1 MRLDR
6 ALPER
11 GLARS
16 RSHATELIRAGS
28 VRVGGAAVTKP
39 AFEVSE
45 ASRIVVDAPAGY
57 VSRAAFKLAGALDA
71 CEPLALDVTGAH
83 ALDAG
88 ASTGGFTQVLLER
101 GVAHVHAVD
110 VGHGQIAPAIA
121 SDPRVTVREGVSVRE
136 LTAADDGAGC
146 DLVVADLSFISL
158 QLVVPAFVDFAAPG
172 AQMLL
177 MVKPQ
182 FEVGRERLGNGGVVT
197 DPALRIEAVSG
208 VIEACVRAGLHV
220 RHVERSSLPGPHG
233 NVEFFVWV
241 GGPWQARTDMD
252 ADPGWPTL
260 DEDEA
265 REAVVR
271 EVLSSDDV
279 GRNS

>member
-11 GLARS
+11 GLVRS
-16 RSHATELIRAGS
+16 RSHASELIRAGS
-28 VRVGGAAVTKP
+28 VRVDGVVVTKP
-39 AFEVSE
+39 AFEVSDASVIDVDE
-45 ASRIVVDAPAGY
+45 ASGY

-71 CEPLALDVTGAH
+71 CAPFGLDVAGAR

-101 GVAHVHAVD
+101 GVAHVQAVD
-110 VGHGQIAPAIA
+110 VGHGQIDPLIA
-121 SDPRVTVREGVSVRE
+121 GDPRVTVREGVNVRS
-136 LTAADDGAGC
+136 LTSADDGAGC

-158 QLVVPAFVDFAAPG
+158 HLVVPALVDFAAPW

-182 FEVGRERLGNGGVVT
+182 FEVGRERLGKGGVVA
-197 DPALRIEAVSG
+197 DPALRIEAVAG
-208 VIEACVRAGLHV
+208 VADACARAGLV
-220 RHVERSSLPGPHG
+220 IRHVARSSLPGPHG

-260 DEDEA
+260 DEEQVRA
-265 REAVVR
+265 AVVR
-271 EVLSSDDV
+271 EVLDSDDV
-279 GRNS
+279 ERNS